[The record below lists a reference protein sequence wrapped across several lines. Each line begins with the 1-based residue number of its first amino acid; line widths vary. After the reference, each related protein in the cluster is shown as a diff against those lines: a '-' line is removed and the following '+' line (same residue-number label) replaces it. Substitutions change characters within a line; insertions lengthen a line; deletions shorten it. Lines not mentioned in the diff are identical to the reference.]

1 MIQNRLTKID
11 GLCLLNVLPVPVAR
25 RWQVVG
31 VDSIYRPPP
40 SNNNHIL
47 FITRRSKLSP
57 GLSAHSL
64 RHSPCKC
71 RRPQLSAPT
80 VSHLS
85 LKSPAPWRR
94 RSLWARAHQRKLFR
108 GGGGG
113 GDTLWRSPGQ
123 IVELSTKLHE
133 SCHNIQRRPIQYG

>member
-40 SNNNHIL
+40 SNNDHIL

-57 GLSAHSL
+57 PGSQL
-64 RHSPCKC
+64 RYYQTAK
-71 RRPQLSAPT
+71 L
-80 VSHLS
+80 
-85 LKSPAPWRR
+85 PAVR
-94 RSLWARAHQRKLFR
+94 
-108 GGGGG
+108 
-113 GDTLWRSPGQ
+113 
-123 IVELSTKLHE
+123 
-133 SCHNIQRRPIQYG
+133 